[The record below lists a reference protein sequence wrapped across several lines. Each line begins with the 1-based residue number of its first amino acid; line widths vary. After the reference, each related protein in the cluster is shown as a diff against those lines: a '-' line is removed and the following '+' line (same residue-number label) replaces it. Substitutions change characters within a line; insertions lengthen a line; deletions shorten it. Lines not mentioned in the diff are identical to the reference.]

1 MGYTTIFGDVCENE
15 RDEKMM
21 RKYGDKY
28 RCAKR
33 IYPDIYKLPE
43 DEIREMSSIIR
54 YKGDTLEE
62 AEAYLKKYIKENE
75 DEWKKTY
82 LTEDEPKSEENPQSD
97 RQRPNKPGLWDYM
110 VREFKQDGKDVLYGM
125 DRALSGM
132 TLGGYDWLKRK
143 TGLGFDEKAYMA
155 EKEKQGSDM
164 GAKIGGVISEIGGSA
179 IGGGAGIVKGLS
191 NLGLKGVKLAAGA
204 GAAEGLV
211 TGLTSSDTLEELPE
225 NVLLNTAVGGVLGGA
240 GDTVM
245 NWGGKLLKPY
255 VKELKEVSPKQF
267 QRYVS
272 NNADKEVINFGTP
285 EWMGRKE
292 LIDQLSGKPI
302 QDIQFGKIQYG
313 TLQQVNEL
321 RKKLGEP
328 LLSENLIIPQNVVKK
343 WKGNRM
349 TEGYTPEKFAKLV
362 DDVFHENNKIV
373 LPGSYSHIQKIV
385 SPAKKYQNIGFIS
398 QNPVTGDTVIKTAY
412 KTNKDVKDFMAGS
425 ATPTSLHT
433 LESMPAG
440 TQFSDLH
447 KAFNDLNLTYER
459 AVVNPELQN
468 FTHLYD
474 GLDPYQGVLLT
485 KAINQGGKKSSN
497 QPKFLEKMLEPHKTG
512 SLDSMYKMNQSLEDM
527 MNSGQFN
534 NQALGKVKTKFDDV
548 LNPYKADAAKA
559 YQPFDDTRDISA
571 GISGMWYPLWQQQMQ
586 NEE

>member
-225 NVLLNTAVGGVLGGA
+225 NVLLNTAAGGVLGGA

-255 VKELKEVSPKQF
+255 VKELKEASPKQF

-272 NNADKEVINFGTP
+272 NNADKEVMEFAP
-285 EWMGRKE
+285 REY
-292 LIDQLSGKPI
+292 
-302 QDIQFGKIQYG
+302 F
-313 TLQQVNEL
+313 NEL
-321 RKKLGEP
+321 MPESNYKKVYRANKDDYAGLLKRRSTDMGIELNSDIKH
-328 LLSENLIIPQNVVKK
+328 LLSDERKHYVRTLKNTYDKPDMTYIQTNPAGFSQKYYVKK
-343 WKGNRM
+343 YFDPSNDKPFYDFLFIRDNKIFNKFHTDGDYVANQFKTPMKDLSFHGHASGNR
-349 TEGYTPEKFAKLV
+349 ADKLHP
-362 DDVFHENNKIV
+362 DIINNIAPK
-373 LPGSYSHIQKIV
+373 G
-385 SPAKKYQNIGFIS
+385 
-398 QNPVTGDTVIKTAY
+398 
-412 KTNKDVKDFMAGS
+412 
-425 ATPTSLHT
+425 
-433 LESMPAG
+433 
-440 TQFSDLH
+440 
-447 KAFNDLNLTYER
+447 
-459 AVVNPELQN
+459 AVVNPKLQN
-468 FTHLYD
+468 FTKMYEGVD
-474 GLDPYQGVLLT
+474 DYQDLFLT
-485 KAINQGGKKSSN
+485 NAITHGIKNSS
-497 QPKFLEKMLEPHKTG
+497 HKTG